1 MAPRP
6 PRGRGVSLLR
16 AAFLFGYRPK
26 LWLRSPPESFIV
38 TGGLDPDSNKAMCEE
53 FTPIAEFLETVHDS
67 GLLSFLD
74 EVEGLTAGSNP
85 RELATQ
91 LRQHSAKII
100 ELFDD
105 HIAMHCEAIDMETAN
120 CPGPLRMRAT
130 AHKRIV
136 TLTVCNSPA
145 VLDGSSKNEP
155 VHIQRDRVM

>member
-1 MAPRP
+1 MSDIFEALDRIETRKCEACPRIAEDVACLQVIK
-6 PRGRGVSLLR
+6 GLR
-16 AAFLFGYRPK
+16 EALIEDAF
-26 LWLRSPPESFIV
+26 
-38 TGGLDPDSNKAMCEE
+38 DPDLEKRA
-53 FTPIAEFLETVHDS
+53 AEFLETVHDS

-74 EVEGLTAGSNP
+74 EVEGLTAGSDP

-91 LRQHSAKII
+91 LRQHSAKMI
-100 ELFDD
+100 ELCDS
-105 HIAMHCEAIDMETAN
+105 HIAMHYEAIDMETAN

>member
-1 MAPRP
+1 M
-6 PRGRGVSLLR
+6 
-16 AAFLFGYRPK
+16 
-26 LWLRSPPESFIV
+26 
-38 TGGLDPDSNKAMCEE
+38 
-53 FTPIAEFLETVHDS
+53 HDS

-74 EVEGLTAGSNP
+74 EAEGLTAGSNP

-105 HIAMHCEAIDMETAN
+105 HVAMHREAIDMETAN

>member
-1 MAPRP
+1 MSDIFEALDRIETRKCEACPRIAEDVACLQVIK
-6 PRGRGVSLLR
+6 GLR
-16 AAFLFGYRPK
+16 EALIEDAF
-26 LWLRSPPESFIV
+26 
-38 TGGLDPDSNKAMCEE
+38 DPDLEKRA
-53 FTPIAEFLETVHDS
+53 AEFLETVHDS

-85 RELATQ
+85 RELAKQ

-105 HIAMHCEAIDMETAN
+105 HIAMHCVAIDMETAN

-136 TLTVCNSPA
+136 TLTVCNSPV
-145 VLDGSSKNEP
+145 VLDGLTEDEP
-155 VHIQRDRVM
+155 VRIQRDRVM